1 MNIKNI
7 FKRYEL
13 KYLISTSTYLNLMN
27 YMESYMSEDEYGKT
41 LISNIYYDTSDFRLI
56 RNSIEKPD
64 YKEKLRLRCYGNVTS
79 DSIAFIELKKK
90 YDSVV
95 YKRRVSMNINLA
107 EIQLLNNFRTAN
119 SQIEKEINYFMN
131 FYDSLALKMFIGYER
146 QAYFDKSN
154 ENFRVTFDK
163 NICYRG
169 YDLDLKSGLYGT
181 GILPAN
187 TVLMEIKTA
196 DSLPLW
202 MTSFLTEN
210 KIYKTT
216 FSKYGKAYENNLYKS
231 GVAV

>member
-64 YKEKLRLRCYGNVTS
+64 YKEKLRLRCYWNVTS

-95 YKRRVSMNINLA
+95 
-107 EIQLLNNFRTAN
+107 
-119 SQIEKEINYFMN
+119 
-131 FYDSLALKMFIGYER
+131 
-146 QAYFDKSN
+146 
-154 ENFRVTFDK
+154 
-163 NICYRG
+163 
-169 YDLDLKSGLYGT
+169 
-181 GILPAN
+181 
-187 TVLMEIKTA
+187 
-196 DSLPLW
+196 
-202 MTSFLTEN
+202 
-210 KIYKTT
+210 
-216 FSKYGKAYENNLYKS
+216 
-231 GVAV
+231 